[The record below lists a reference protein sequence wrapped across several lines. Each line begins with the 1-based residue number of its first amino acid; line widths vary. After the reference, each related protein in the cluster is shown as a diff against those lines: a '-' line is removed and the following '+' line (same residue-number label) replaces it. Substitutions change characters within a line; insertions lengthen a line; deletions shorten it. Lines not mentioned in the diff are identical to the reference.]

1 MFLLRAI
8 LLSVGHHISLLW
20 VRTGSEPDFNTKQL
34 TTSWREWTI
43 NIFSRITIPTSE
55 GVCLFSNSLFE
66 STHLQKSADE
76 DHVIWKLVFISTV
89 SKLNDELWSSVSQN
103 LLVIVLGIWWG
114 ERVITP
120 TMQLQGCVG
129 FFMVCCDAKKQ
140 KKQKKPSSSS
150 FFYCRV
156 PAVSRLSSRQEVI
169 SLHTLGPPVLLN
181 QDTAATTHVRSALN
195 FAASAHRCK
204 TLTGCWIWITR
215 EMASTDV
222 PLSHREGSA
231 LWLSVCC
238 VVMPKRQTL
247 TKLVP
252 RFACQ
257 ELYRVLPP
265 QSCIT
270 KAGPKQNFMTFT
282 MTGECK
288 YATFG

>member
-43 NIFSRITIPTSE
+43 NIFSRITFPTSE
-55 GVCLFSNSLFE
+55 GVCLLSNSLFE

-140 KKQKKPSSSS
+140 KKQKKPLQLQLLLLQGSS
-150 FFYCRV
+150 CQQV
-156 PAVSRLSSRQEVI
+156 VV
-169 SLHTLGPPVLLN
+169 
-181 QDTAATTHVRSALN
+181 ATRGD
-195 FAASAHRCK
+195 FSAHTRPACSAQPGHRCYN
-204 TLTGCWIWITR
+204 TR
-215 EMASTDV
+215 PV
-222 PLSHREGSA
+222 
-231 LWLSVCC
+231 
-238 VVMPKRQTL
+238 
-247 TKLVP
+247 
-252 RFACQ
+252 
-257 ELYRVLPP
+257 
-265 QSCIT
+265 
-270 KAGPKQNFMTFT
+270 GPKLCRICTSL
-282 MTGECK
+282 
-288 YATFG
+288 